1 MADTEKGAPEKE
13 AAVIAARERLVK
25 KLTTIAPELF
35 QEEADKRR
43 WAESVLET
51 IQTVADGGEPPAG
64 VDTARGTIGTGVD
77 AVTWVMHS
85 LIEKGIITVPKS
97 EPVAEALLRSPRPEL
112 LVDGHPRPVILA
124 FQAAIGMALT
134 GKINA
139 AIARRMKAYIAEL
152 P

>member
-1 MADTEKGAPEKE
+1 
-13 AAVIAARERLVK
+13 
-25 KLTTIAPELF
+25 
-35 QEEADKRR
+35 
-43 WAESVLET
+43 
-51 IQTVADGGEPPAG
+51 
-64 VDTARGTIGTGVD
+64 
-77 AVTWVMHS
+77 MHS

-112 LVDGHPRPVILA
+112 LVDGPRPVILA

-139 AIARRMKAYIAEL
+139 AIARRMKAYITEL

>member
-1 MADTEKGAPEKE
+1 MAAETDTAEKE
-13 AAVIAARERLVK
+13 AAVVAARERLVN
-25 KLTTIAPELF
+25 KLITIAPDNIQPED
-35 QEEADKRR
+35 ERR
-43 WAESVLET
+43 KWAGSVLET
-51 IQTVADGGEPPAG
+51 IQTVADGGEPPVG
-64 VDTARGTIGTGVD
+64 VDTAKGTIGTGVD

-112 LVDGHPRPVILA
+112 LVDGPRPVILA

-139 AIARRMKAYIAEL
+139 AIARRMKAYITEL